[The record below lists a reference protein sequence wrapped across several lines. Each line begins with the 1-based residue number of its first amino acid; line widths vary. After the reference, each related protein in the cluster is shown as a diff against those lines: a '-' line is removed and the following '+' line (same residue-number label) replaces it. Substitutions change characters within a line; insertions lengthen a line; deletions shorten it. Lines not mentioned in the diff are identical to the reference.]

1 MESRLN
7 DLRIFGL
14 PVQFVVVVALSLA
27 LTIYFGAYAADARV
41 NARAAQNAASA
52 QQFEFSASASDAVS
66 ARLSGGIG
74 PRPPG
79 GPRGSLG
86 GNADAAQ
93 PAERQ
98 TWEYLFLIACPLH

>member
-41 NARAAQNAASA
+41 NARAAQNA
-52 QQFEFSASASDAVS
+52 QQFEFSASASAPVS

-74 PRPPG
+74 KRAPG
-79 GPRGSLG
+79 GAVG
-86 GNADAAQ
+86 GNTSADAPQ

>member
-7 DLRIFGL
+7 VLRIFGL

-41 NARAAQNAASA
+41 NARAAQSA
-52 QQFEFSASASDAVS
+52 QQFEFSASASDAAS
-66 ARLSGGIG
+66 ARLSGGIAQ
-74 PRPPG
+74 RAPG
-79 GPRGSLG
+79 DGASGGLG
-86 GNADAAQ
+86 GNADAPQ